1 MNSKAICASLLL
13 ATSCLCSAHAQTTR
27 ELAFKLAETAVDE
40 SFNELR
46 PMLISTFENLEK
58 KSNTTGK
65 PDRTLSIFFEEMKNA
80 VNRENF
86 IKAIGDVWERE
97 MTRDELQEAL
107 NFMTSPTGR
116 KFRAVSQTMKEPR
129 NLAPI
134 FREACSRARNRVQAI
149 AASTGDLDRACAQF
163 Q

>member
-1 MNSKAICASLLL
+1 MKKICACILVAVALSSG
-13 ATSCLCSAHAQTTR
+13 AYAQTTH
-27 ELAFKLAETAVDE
+27 ELAFKLAEFAVDE
-40 SFNELR
+40 SFKEVR
-46 PMLISTFENLEK
+46 PMLMGAFDNLEK
-58 KSNTTGK
+58 NAIASGKS
-65 PDRTLSIFFEEMKNA
+65 DRTLSIFIEEVKNA
-80 VNRENF
+80 FNRENF

-116 KFRAVSQTMKEPR
+116 KFQAVSKTMKEAR

-134 FREACSRARNRVQAI
+134 FREACDRARSRVQAI
-149 AASTGDLDRACAQF
+149 AANSGELDRACAQF